1 MSKSS
6 SLKVKN
12 LFKSK
17 SPDKESKERKRSDVA
32 ASSPRDR
39 SDTLPENLGPLSPG
53 DSVTLP
59 GDVLPIS
66 PKEKKPR
73 RLLSFKIKRKKSK
86 QKEGGGGDVFFT
98 DELDSFQSNNVS
110 SPAESV

>member
-12 LFKSK
+12 LFKIK
-17 SPDKESKERKRSDVA
+17 SPDKESKERKQSASLKDVA

-39 SDTLPENLGPLSPG
+39 SDTLPANLGPLSPG

-59 GDVLPIS
+59 VDVLPIS
-66 PKEKKPR
+66 PKEKKPK
-73 RLLSFKIKRKKSK
+73 RLLSFQIKRKKSK
-86 QKEGGGGDVFFT
+86 QKEEAGGDVFFT
-98 DELDSFQSNNVS
+98 GELDSFQSNK
-110 SPAESV
+110 